1 MLLRKM
7 NTPGSTFSGLLYTIV
22 MLLYASISYAQPAL
36 PPRSLTVTATQSI
49 HFGTFCLTGN
59 AGGSVTVGWDGIR
72 TSTGGVTLLAMAP
85 NAQPAIFEVK
95 LCQGRNVI
103 ITFSSTTTLTCSNGG
118 AILLEIGPTDQGS
131 NNATFTVGSDCNF
144 ITPLRV
150 GGTLH
155 IPPTTPAGT
164 YSGGFNITFNQE

>member
-1 MLLRKM
+1 MRTPFLFYILFIWLFLATTSLLV
-7 NTPGSTFSGLLYTIV
+7 PCFC
-22 MLLYASISYAQPAL
+22 AAQPVL

-49 HFGTFCLTGN
+49 NFGTFCLTGN
-59 AGGSVTVGWDGIR
+59 AGGTVTVGWDGAR
-72 TSTGGVTLLAMAP
+72 TSTGDVTLLAMAP
-85 NAQPAIFEVK
+85 SAQPAIFEVK

-103 ITFSSTTTLTCSNGG
+103 ITFSSTTILTSTSGG
-118 AILLEIGPTDQGS
+118 AIQLEIGPTDQGS
-131 NNATFTVGSDCNF
+131 NNATFTVGNDCNF

-155 IPPTTPAGT
+155 IPSTTPPGS